1 MKLKPLFT
9 VFFICIL
16 FLSCEKGSS
25 DLITSNTNPTQ
36 NDTLKG
42 PGATKGSGLL
52 PVDYVAQLGKGF
64 DVTWAEFSKY
74 MDLFNEQVV
83 IDFHEAGFTNVRI
96 RVQDEDLGPDFISM
110 LKGQVDFCLAHNIYP
125 IIAYQG
131 HYIEDTATSDA
142 DAKDHLTTWW
152 RKLALEFKDYS
163 ENLTFNIMVEISGT
177 YKKNYT
183 AINDFYAS
191 ALSAIRESNPKRIVI
206 FPPVNLSNPD
216 YLQYLQLPKDK
227 YTMVEWHFYAAG
239 PTKDSTN
246 KKYWND
252 GSTAQERANITDPIN
267 TAVNWMQQT
276 GYVTWVGAWMAGN
289 YNKGNDFDIP
299 AQVAFASFMT
309 RSLDAYNIPWSVNAG
324 NKYYDYANNVWFT
337 ETPDAAGIPVRDVIL
352 DPDAIGLYDGD
363 NYAGNAF
370 RLSEGNY
377 TLSDLQSI
385 GINQDNIKS
394 IMVPFD
400 FKVELYTEDNFGG
413 TKMTYT
419 TTSKGLTGT
428 IGSIKVVNLHSYN

>member
-1 MKLKPLFT
+1 MKLKPFIT
-9 VFFICIL
+9 VFFISIL
-16 FLSCEKGSS
+16 FLSCEKGTS
-25 DLITSNTNPTQ
+25 DLNDSVTNPTQ

-42 PGATKGSGLL
+42 PGESKGTSLL
-52 PVDYVAQLGKGF
+52 PANYVAQLGKGF
-64 DVTWAEFSKY
+64 DVTWAEFTKY
-74 MDLFNEQVV
+74 MNLFNEQAV
-83 IDFHEAGFTNVRI
+83 IDFEKAGFKNVRI
-96 RVQDEDLGPDFISM
+96 RVQDEDLGPEFISM
-110 LKGQVDFCLAHNIYP
+110 LKSQVDYCLAHNIYP

-131 HYIEDTATSDA
+131 HYIEDTATGDA
-142 DAKDHLTTWW
+142 EAKDHLTNWW

-183 AINDFYAS
+183 AMNDFYAS
-191 ALSAIRESNPKRIVI
+191 VLSAIRESNPKRIVI

-216 YLQYLQLPKDK
+216 YLQFLDLPKDK

-239 PTKDSTN
+239 PSTDPTN

-252 GSTAQERANITDPIN
+252 GSTALERANITDPIN

-289 YNKGNDFDIP
+289 YNKGNEFDIP
-299 AQVAFASFMT
+299 AQVAFASFMS
-309 RSLDAYNIPWSVNAG
+309 RSLDAFNLPWSINAG
-324 NKYYDYANNVWFT
+324 NKYYDYENNVWFT
-337 ETPDAAGIPVRDVIL
+337 ETSDAAGIPVRDVIL
-352 DPDAIGLYDGD
+352 DPDTIALYDAD
-363 NYAGNAF
+363 AYAGNSF

-377 TLSDLQSI
+377 TLADLKSL

-400 FKVELYTEDNFGG
+400 FIVELYTGDNFSGSK
-413 TKMTYT
+413 TTYM

-428 IGSIKVVNLHSYN
+428 IASIKIINQHSYN